1 MEPVM
6 GARVWFCNLGKIILN
21 LFLCL
26 KLEPPHQA
34 NGAVNE
40 NMKMI
45 VYCLAWFMNPITWGE
60 KSSRHG
66 ACTIRRHLSHSSSK
80 LGSSVEST
88 ERKAFMLVGEEGGRS
103 ICHSKGK
110 GAQDLW
116 NACTYPPGLSTY
128 GSHWPAGGAAGSPPC
143 QSPCNL
149 GRPAGQELE
158 SCLSQVLSH
167 SLHMLWSSTQSSSRH
182 CPWLSFV
189 YICFDL
195 CRATLTCACSDL
207 LNGDSLAEILCHA
220 ESDRGVWVQFVG
232 KIA

>member
-1 MEPVM
+1 
-6 GARVWFCNLGKIILN
+6 
-21 LFLCL
+21 
-26 KLEPPHQA
+26 
-34 NGAVNE
+34 
-40 NMKMI
+40 
-45 VYCLAWFMNPITWGE
+45 
-60 KSSRHG
+60 
-66 ACTIRRHLSHSSSK
+66 
-80 LGSSVEST
+80 
-88 ERKAFMLVGEEGGRS
+88 MLVGKEGGRS

-182 CPWLSFV
+182 CPRLSFV

-207 LNGDSLAEILCHA
+207 LNGDSLAEVLCHA

-232 KIA
+232 KIAWVSNEVLFEGIIEPFIFFPLHSRRNISFVETPHLGVRASG